1 MEPWGPGEGLAGRP
15 GILPRCSCGRSGGA
29 RRAGGHGAAGSA
41 PLLVQPHLW
50 VIAALATGAA
60 FRRCAGFPEAP
71 SSVPWP
77 CISRGR
83 WDLLFDSPGRWP
95 WAFTLCGALRS
106 VGCGAWWWRER
117 SVQSRRGAE
126 QCASRAALLNLQG
139 SAARFSVT
147 QAAVSLTDWVN
158 LIRLRS
164 RSPYNILFHK
174 PIKV

>member
-1 MEPWGPGEGLAGRP
+1 MEPWGPGEELAGRP
-15 GILPRCSCGRSGGA
+15 GILLRCSYGRGGGA
-29 RRAGGHGAAGSA
+29 RRAGGPRAAGSA
-41 PLLVQPHLW
+41 PLPVQPRLW

-71 SSVPWP
+71 SSVPWS
-77 CISRGR
+77 CICRGR
-83 WDLLFDSPGRWP
+83 WDLLFGSSRRWP

-106 VGCGAWWWRER
+106 VGCGAWWWRAC
-117 SVQSRRGAE
+117 SVQSPWGAE
-126 QCASRAALLNLQG
+126 QRASRAALLNLQG

-158 LIRLRS
+158 LIRPRS